1 MSKRVVITG
10 LGVVS
15 PNGMNIPDFLH
26 ALQNGISGIKF
37 VPLYEELKFNCQVC
51 GTPDFEWEQLRN
63 YITET
68 SLYGLKG
75 KGIAFGI
82 KAALDAWMDAGN
94 QIVSEET
101 LWETGCVFGSSVAD
115 TDVIKNA
122 ITRVD
127 AKESKKLGSRVVEQI
142 MNSGVTAY
150 ISGRLGLGNK
160 IVSNSSACATGTQAI
175 LMGYEY
181 IKYGMAKRMV
191 VGSSEYVDQYV
202 FGAFDSMRVLSRK
215 FNDQPQKASRPM
227 SMSAGGFVPGS
238 GAGALILEDL
248 DFALAR
254 NAKIYGEILG
264 GSNNS
269 GGQKG
274 GGSMTAPGAAG
285 VVRCIREALSQA
297 NVNANEIDLISGH
310 LTATLAD
317 KFEVQNWAEA
327 LGRKGEDFP
336 LINSLKSMICLKEKG
351 LAFDSV
357 YVDLHKFEQHS
368 DWFIAINP
376 EGQVPV
382 LVHDGAVITQTTV
395 INEYLEDVF
404 PDVPLRPAD
413 AEGRARMRIWNMFV
427 DEHVMN
433 YVSMHGW
440 HRMVGVIARGIESGE
455 FEKLVDRIPLPDQRK
470 KWQTARSG
478 FSESDLAHAIDKI
491 VYACAKIDAHLADN

>member
-15 PNGMNIPDFLH
+15 PNGMNVPDFLH
-26 ALQNGISGIKF
+26 SIKNGISGIKY
-37 VPLYEELKFNCQVC
+37 VPLFEELKFNCQVC
-51 GTPDFEWEQLRN
+51 GMPQFEWDQLRN

-94 QIVSEET
+94 SIVSDET
-101 LWETGCVFGSSVAD
+101 LYETGCVFGSSVAD

-122 ITRVD
+122 INRVD

-160 IVSNSSACATGTQAI
+160 IISNSSACATGTQAI

-191 VGSSEYVDQYV
+191 VGSSEYVDSYV

-215 FNDQPQKASRPM
+215 FNDQPEKASRPM
-227 SMSAGGFVPGS
+227 SISAGGFVPGS

-254 NAKIYGEILG
+254 GAKIYGEILG

-269 GGQKG
+269 GGQRSG
-274 GGSMTAPGAAG
+274 GTMTAPAAAG
-285 VVRCIREALSQA
+285 VVRCISEAIAQA
-297 NVNANEIDLISGH
+297 NIKADDIDLISGH
-310 LTATLAD
+310 LTATIAD
-317 KFEVQNWAEA
+317 KQEIQNWSDA
-327 LGRKGEDFP
+327 LGRRGEDFP
-336 LINSLKSMICLKEKG
+336 MVNSLKSMIGHCLSAAGSIEMVAAV
-351 LAFDSV
+351 LQLEHQFVHPNINIEDP
-357 YVDLHKFEQHS
+357 
-368 DWFIAINP
+368 NP
-376 EGQVPV
+376 EIIDLITANNLPTNMVNKDINV
-382 LVHDGAVITQTTV
+382 LAKANFGFG
-395 INEYLEDVF
+395 DVNTC
-404 PDVPLRPAD
+404 L
-413 AEGRARMRIWNMFV
+413 IISK
-427 DEHVMN
+427 
-433 YVSMHGW
+433 Y
-440 HRMVGVIARGIESGE
+440 
-455 FEKLVDRIPLPDQRK
+455 K
-470 KWQTARSG
+470 
-478 FSESDLAHAIDKI
+478 
-491 VYACAKIDAHLADN
+491 